1 MVSFIV
7 LLFIA
12 IMFVLIRRIK
22 NNESEDFDWEEE
34 FADDEEEA
42 SIDDSIESEE
52 RYLSLPLVSNYR
64 TKDN

>member
-52 RYLSLPLVSNYR
+52 RYL
-64 TKDN
+64 